1 MISTN
6 LKLFQNLLFTGALG
20 IMSLSY
26 LLIDS
31 KPSLAANQSP
41 YPCSKSVPDPNPI
54 VGVLSFSILGGGYLI
69 KQRLREKGD
78 CLNKNDLLPIND
90 VSPSLEFQIIDP
102 TKVI

>member
-1 MISTN
+1 MTSTK
-6 LKLFQNLLFTGALG
+6 LKLFQNILFTGALG

-31 KPSLAANQSP
+31 KPSVAANQSP
-41 YPCSKSVPDPNPI
+41 YTCSKSVPEPNLI
-54 VGVLSFSILGGGYLI
+54 VGILTFSILGGGYLI

-78 CLNKNDLLPIND
+78 CLNKNDLLSIND